1 MKTRV
6 KMKNRSRR
14 YDINGNRQDIVA
26 NILNISQDDDGYVK

>member
-14 YDINGNRQDIVA
+14 HDINGNRQDIVA
-26 NILNISQDDDGYVK
+26 NILNISQDDDVK